1 MILWSYRLILIL
13 MGSALTTNPRLY
25 FSKYSDLVSSHQFV
39 NHSCSCLF
47 HRYMVTTGI
56 IKRRPHTGRCFQV
69 SHGPTFIISLYDAL
83 SRRSSY
89 HHCRNGPPQLKYSG
103 NPSERFCSIILTSS
117 RLNDHN
123 ADPSIHLRYHA
134 TAPRV
139 VMNDPS
145 SPTSFT
151 REFCHIHTALRSPV
165 HYMMNYLQNIIN

>member
-134 TAPRV
+134 SRMHCSACG
-139 VMNDPS
+139 N
-145 SPTSFT
+145 
-151 REFCHIHTALRSPV
+151 E
-165 HYMMNYLQNIIN
+165 